1 MAQARAIPLPDL
13 LSGDAG
19 DKRGSVWPDA
29 LRRLSR
35 NRPAMIALVL
45 LGAIFVLAALGNY
58 VDAIQRYDPAAL
70 NYADGTKTGPSWD
83 HFMGQDHLGRD
94 TWARV
99 LQGTWISLRVGLGV
113 AAIALIV
120 GVLVGGAAALT
131 GSLGDNILM
140 RGTDALYAFPDLLF
154 IILLRAVLDGRNVP
168 GGDVSIIIFTIAF
181 VSWMTVAR
189 LVRGQMLSLAK
200 SDYVLAARALGA
212 SRTRIVFF
220 HMLPN
225 ALSPVIV
232 AVTFAIPVAIFA
244 ESALAFIGFGVAPPA
259 ASLGTLIDEGH
270 RQIIETKWM
279 LIFPGAVLALLM
291 LCFTF
296 LGDGLR
302 DALDP
307 RSR

>member
-1 MAQARAIPLPDL
+1 MVQARAMSLPDHL
-13 LSGDAG
+13 ADNAG
-19 DKRGSVWPDA
+19 GKRRGVWPDA

-35 NRPAMIALVL
+35 NRPAMISLFV

-58 VDAIQRYDPAAL
+58 VDVIQRYDPAAL
-70 NYADGTKTGPSWD
+70 NYEDGTKTGPSWD
-83 HFMGQDHLGRD
+83 HFLGQDHLGRD

-113 AAIALIV
+113 AAIAFIV

-131 GSLGDNILM
+131 GSAGDNILM
-140 RGTDALYAFPDLLF
+140 RVTDALYAFPDLLF
-154 IILLRAVLDGRNVP
+154 IILLRAVLAGRDVP
-168 GGDVSIIIFTIAF
+168 GGDVAIIIFAIAF

-189 LVRGQMLSLAK
+189 LVRGQMLSLAQ
-200 SDYVLAARALGA
+200 SDYVTAARALGA
-212 SRTRIVFF
+212 SQTRIVFF

-225 ALSPVIV
+225 ALGPVIV
-232 AVTFAIPVAIFA
+232 AITFAIPVAIFA

-279 LIFPGAVLALLM
+279 LIFPGSVLALLM

-307 RSR
+307 RGH

>member
-1 MAQARAIPLPDL
+1 MAHVRALPLPDL
-13 LSGDAG
+13 LAGDAG
-19 DKRGSVWPDA
+19 GKRSGVWPDA

-35 NRPAMIALVL
+35 NRPAMIALL
-45 LGAIFVLAALGNY
+45 MLGAIFVLAALGNY
-58 VDAIQRYDPAAL
+58 VDVIQRYDPAAL

-83 HFMGQDHLGRD
+83 HFLGQDHLGRD

-113 AAIALIV
+113 ATIALVV

-131 GSLGDNILM
+131 GSAGDNLLM
-140 RGTDALYAFPDLLF
+140 RVTDALYAFPDLLF
-154 IILLRAVLDGRNVP
+154 IILLRAVLDGRDVP
-168 GGDVSIIIFTIAF
+168 GGDVAIITFTIAF

-212 SRTRIVFF
+212 SQTRIVFF

-225 ALSPVIV
+225 ALGPVIV

-279 LIFPGAVLALLM
+279 LIFPGSVLALLM
-291 LCFTF
+291 L
-296 LGDGLR
+296 
-302 DALDP
+302 
-307 RSR
+307 

>member
-1 MAQARAIPLPDL
+1 MAHARALPLPDL
-13 LSGDAG
+13 LAGDAQG
-19 DKRGSVWPDA
+19 NRSGVWPDA

-35 NRPAMIALVL
+35 NRPAMIALFT
-45 LGAIFVLAALGNY
+45 LGAIFVVAALGNY
-58 VDAIQRYDPAAL
+58 VDVIQRYDPAAL

-83 HFMGQDHLGRD
+83 HFLGQDHLGRD
-94 TWARV
+94 TWARI

-113 AAIALIV
+113 ATIALVV

-131 GSLGDNILM
+131 GSAGDNLLM
-140 RGTDALYAFPDLLF
+140 RVTDALYAFPDLLL
-154 IILLRAVLDGRNVP
+154 IILLRAVLDGRDVP
-168 GGDVSIIIFTIAF
+168 GGDVAIITFTIAF

-212 SRTRIVFF
+212 SQTRIVFF

-225 ALSPVIV
+225 ALGPVIV

-259 ASLGTLIDEGH
+259 ASLGTLIEEGH

-279 LIFPGAVLALLM
+279 LIFPASVLALLM

-307 RSR
+307 RGR

>member
-1 MAQARAIPLPDL
+1 
-13 LSGDAG
+13 
-19 DKRGSVWPDA
+19 
-29 LRRLSR
+29 
-35 NRPAMIALVL
+35 
-45 LGAIFVLAALGNY
+45 
-58 VDAIQRYDPAAL
+58 
-70 NYADGTKTGPSWD
+70 
-83 HFMGQDHLGRD
+83 MGQDHLGRD

-140 RGTDALYAFPDLLF
+140 RCTDALYAFPDLLF

-244 ESALAFIGFGVAPPA
+244 ESALAFIGFGVAPPV

-279 LIFPGAVLALLM
+279 LIFPGAVLAVLM

>member
-1 MAQARAIPLPDL
+1 MAHVRAAPLSTHLAGEADSRHRGIWL
-13 LSGDAG
+13 DA
-19 DKRGSVWPDA
+19 A
-29 LRRLSR
+29 RRLSR
-35 NRPAMIALVL
+35 NRPAMISLC
-45 LGAIFVLAALGNY
+45 VLAAILVLAAAGNY
-58 VDAIQRYDPAAL
+58 VDAIQRYDPAVL
-70 NYADGTKTGPSWD
+70 NYEDGTKTGPSWE
-83 HFMGQDHLGRD
+83 HFLGQDHLGRD

-113 AAIALIV
+113 AAIAFIV
-120 GVLVGGAAALT
+120 GVLVGGTAALT
-131 GSLGDNILM
+131 GSAGDNILM
-140 RGTDALYAFPDLLF
+140 RVTDALYAFPDLLF
-154 IILLRAVLDGRNVP
+154 IILLRAVLAGRDVP
-168 GGDVSIIIFTIAF
+168 GGDVAIIIFAIAF

-189 LVRGQMLSLAK
+189 LVRAQMLSLAK
-200 SDYVLAARALGA
+200 SDYVTAARALGA
-212 SRTRIVFF
+212 SETRVVFL

-225 ALSPVIV
+225 TLGPVII

-270 RQIIETKWM
+270 RQVIETKWM

-307 RSR
+307 RGR

>member
-1 MAQARAIPLPDL
+1 MAHAGAMPLAGRLAD
-13 LSGDAG
+13 DAG
-19 DKRGSVWPDA
+19 GKRRGVWLDA

-35 NRPAMIALVL
+35 NRPAMISLFVLTAILVL
-45 LGAIFVLAALGNY
+45 AVLGNY
-58 VDAIQRYDPAAL
+58 VHAIQRYDPAAL
-70 NYADGTKTGPSWD
+70 NYEDGTKTGPSWD
-83 HFMGQDHLGRD
+83 HFLGQDQLGRD

-113 AAIALIV
+113 AAIALVV
-120 GVLVGGAAALT
+120 GVLVGCAAALT
-131 GSLGDNILM
+131 GSIGDNVLM
-140 RGTDALYAFPDLLF
+140 RVTDALYAFPDLLF
-154 IILLRAVLDGRNVP
+154 IILLRAVLAGRDVP
-168 GGDVSIIIFTIAF
+168 GGDVAIIIFAIAF

-189 LVRGQMLSLAK
+189 LVRGQMLSLSK
-200 SDYVLAARALGA
+200 SDYVTAARALGA
-212 SRTRIVFF
+212 SETRVVFL

-225 ALSPVIV
+225 VLGPVIV
-232 AVTFAIPVAIFA
+232 AITFAIPMAIFA

-307 RSR
+307 RGR

>member
-1 MAQARAIPLPDL
+1 MPIPDL
-13 LSGDAG
+13 LVGDAG
-19 DKRGSVWPDA
+19 QKRRGVWPDA

-35 NRPAMIALVL
+35 NRPAMVALVL

-113 AAIALIV
+113 AAIALVV

-131 GSLGDNILM
+131 GSAGDNILM

-154 IILLRAVLDGRNVP
+154 IILLRAVLAGRDVP
-168 GGDVSIIIFTIAF
+168 GGDVAIIIFTIAF

-200 SDYVLAARALGA
+200 SDYVMAARALGA
-212 SRTRIVFF
+212 SQTRIVFF

-225 ALSPVIV
+225 ALGPVIV

-279 LIFPGAVLALLM
+279 LIFPGSVLALLM

>member
-1 MAQARAIPLPDL
+1 MAHVRTLPLTEHA
-13 LSGDAG
+13 AG
-19 DKRGSVWPDA
+19 DVGAGHRSIWADA

-35 NRPAMIALVL
+35 NRPAMISLFVL
-45 LGAIFVLAALGNY
+45 AAIFVLAALGNY
-58 VDAIQRYDPAAL
+58 IDAIQRYDPAAL
-70 NYADGTKTGPSWD
+70 NYEDGTRTGPSWD
-83 HFMGQDHLGRD
+83 HFLGQDHLGRD
-94 TWARV
+94 MWARV

-113 AAIALIV
+113 AAIAFVV
-120 GVLVGGAAALT
+120 GVLVGGAAALS
-131 GSLGDNILM
+131 GSAGDNIVM
-140 RGTDALYAFPDLLF
+140 RATDALYAFPDLLF
-154 IILLRAVLDGRNVP
+154 IILLRAVLAGRDVP
-168 GGDVSIIIFTIAF
+168 GGDVAIIIFAIAF
-181 VSWMTVAR
+181 VSWMTVAS

-200 SDYVLAARALGA
+200 SDYVTAARAAGA
-212 SRTRIVFF
+212 SQARIVFV

-225 ALSPVIV
+225 ALGPVIV
-232 AVTFAIPVAIFA
+232 AITFAIPVAIFA

-279 LIFPGAVLALLM
+279 LIFPASVLALLM

-307 RSR
+307 RVR